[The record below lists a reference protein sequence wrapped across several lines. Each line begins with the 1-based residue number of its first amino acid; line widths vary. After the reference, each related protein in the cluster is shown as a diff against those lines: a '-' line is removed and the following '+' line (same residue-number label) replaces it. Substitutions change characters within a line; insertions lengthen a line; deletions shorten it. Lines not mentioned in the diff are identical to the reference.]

1 MQLNDITV
9 SRTIVSTFFDKF
21 MDSLECD
28 VAIVGGGPAGI
39 VASYYLAK
47 AGRKVSI
54 FDRKLAPGG
63 GMWGGAMMF
72 NEIVIQEEAKAILDE
87 FGVVTKAAPDAG
99 YYTADSVHT
108 VCTLISKATA
118 LGARLF
124 NCMSAEDVRIQNGA
138 VTGLVIQWTPVE
150 LARLHVDPITIGAKF
165 VIDGTGHDS
174 EVAAV
179 IQRKS
184 GCALLTETGK
194 IVGEKPMDAATGE
207 PLTIENT
214 REIFP
219 NVYVTGM
226 ACNAVFG
233 SPRMGPIFGGM
244 LLSGKKVAELINAR
258 L

>member
-9 SRTIVSTFFDKF
+9 SHTFFEKLL
-21 MDSLECD
+21 DSLECD

-72 NEIVIQEEAKAILDE
+72 NEIVVQEEAKGILDE
-87 FGVVTKAAPDAG
+87 FGVVTKAAADPG
-99 YYTADSVHT
+99 YYTSDSVHT

-118 LGARLF
+118 AGARLF

-138 VTGLVIQWTPVE
+138 VTGLVLQWTPVE
-150 LARLHVDPITIGAKF
+150 LARLHVDPLTIGAKF

-174 EVAAV
+174 EIAAV

-184 GCALLTETGK
+184 GCDLLTETGR
-194 IVGEKPMDAATGE
+194 IMGEKPMDAATGE
-207 PLTIENT
+207 PLTVENT

-233 SPRMGPIFGGM
+233 APRMGPIFGGM
-244 LLSGKKVAELINAR
+244 LMSGKKVAGLINAR

>member
-9 SRTIVSTFFDKF
+9 SRTIVSTFFEKF
-21 MDSLECD
+21 MDSLEVD

-39 VASYYLAK
+39 TAAYYLAK
-47 AGRKVSI
+47 AGRKVTL

-72 NEIVIQEEAKAILDE
+72 NEIVIQEEAKGILDE
-87 FGVVTKAAPDAG
+87 FDVITKPAEAEG
-99 YYTADSVHT
+99 YYTADSIHT

-118 LGARLF
+118 AGARFF
-124 NCMSAEDVRIQNGA
+124 NCMSAEDVRIQDKA
-138 VTGLVIQWTPVE
+138 VTGLVMQWTPVQ
-150 LARLHVDPITIGAKF
+150 LAGMHVDPITIGAKF
-165 VIDGTGHDS
+165 VIDGTGHDC
-174 EVAAV
+174 EIANV

-184 GCALLTETGK
+184 GCDLLTETGK
-194 IVGEKPMDAATGE
+194 VVGEQPMDAAIGE
-207 PLTIENT
+207 PLTVENT
-214 REIFP
+214 REVFP

-244 LLSGKKVAELINAR
+244 LMSGKKVARLINER

>member
-9 SRTIVSTFFDKF
+9 SRTIVATFFEKF
-21 MDSLECD
+21 MDSLEVD

-39 VASYYLAK
+39 TAAYYLAK
-47 AGRKVSI
+47 AGRKVTL

-72 NEIVIQEEAKAILDE
+72 NEIVIQEEAKGILDE
-87 FGVVTKAAPDAG
+87 FDVITKPAEAEG

-118 LGARLF
+118 AGARFF
-124 NCMSAEDVRIQNGA
+124 NCMSAEDVRIQDKA
-138 VTGLVIQWTPVE
+138 VTGLVMQWTPVQ
-150 LARLHVDPITIGAKF
+150 LAGMHVDPITIGAKF

-174 EVAAV
+174 EIANV

-184 GCALLTETGK
+184 GCGLLTETGK
-194 IVGEKPMDAATGE
+194 VVGEQPMDAAIGE
-207 PLTIENT
+207 PLTVENT
-214 REIFP
+214 REVFP

-244 LLSGKKVAELINAR
+244 LMSGKKVARLINER

>member
-9 SRTIVSTFFDKF
+9 SRTIVSTFFEKF
-21 MDSLECD
+21 LDSLEVD

-39 VASYYLAK
+39 TAAYYLAV
-47 AGRKVSI
+47 AGRKVAL

-72 NEIVIQEEAKAILDE
+72 NEIVVQEEAKGILDE
-87 FGVVTKAAPDAG
+87 FGVITRAAADAG

-108 VCTLISKATA
+108 VCTLIAKATA
-118 LGARLF
+118 AGARFF
-124 NCMSAEDVRIQNGA
+124 NCMSAEDVRIQDGA
-138 VTGLVIQWTPVE
+138 VTGLVMQWTPVQ
-150 LARLHVDPITIGAKF
+150 LAGMHVDPITIGARF
-165 VIDGTGHDS
+165 VVDGTGHDS
-174 EVAAV
+174 EIAKV

-184 GCALLTETGK
+184 GCALLTETGRV
-194 IVGEKPMDAATGE
+194 VGEQPMDAAIGE
-207 PLTIENT
+207 PLTVENT
-214 REIFP
+214 REVFP
-219 NVYVTGM
+219 NVYVAGM

-244 LLSGKKVAELINAR
+244 LMSGKKVAALIHER